1 MNEQVYRQQAREIE
15 EKILQLEKDKR
26 EKNAANKKLEEE
38 KRKLELI
45 EAGKQAFKD
54 RQEMKARVQAR
65 LNEPDQKRLAEERE

>member
-1 MNEQVYRQQAREIE
+1 
-15 EKILQLEKDKR
+15 LQLEKDKR

-54 RQEMKARVQAR
+54 RQEMKARV
-65 LNEPDQKRLAEERE
+65 